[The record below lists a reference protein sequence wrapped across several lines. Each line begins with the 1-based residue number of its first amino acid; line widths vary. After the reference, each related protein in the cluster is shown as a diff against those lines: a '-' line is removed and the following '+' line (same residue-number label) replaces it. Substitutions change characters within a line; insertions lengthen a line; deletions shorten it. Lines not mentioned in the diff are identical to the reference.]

1 MLVDVVDYGGGNIGS
16 VLRCLDRLSIPYE
29 LTANPS
35 GDRPVLLPGV
45 GAFGA
50 SMHHLNSRN
59 MAERLREMI
68 QWGTPY
74 LGICIGLQILFE
86 ESDETPGVKGLGVL
100 PGRIVKLKATDGALK
115 IPQIGWN
122 WVTAEPDKNSQGERD
137 CWQDGY
143 VYFVNSYV
151 PSPQNPEAVLYRA
164 SYGQPFIAAVQQGN
178 ITAFQFHPEKSG
190 LFGQAMIARWYRD
203 AA

>member
-1 MLVDVVDYGGGNIGS
+1 MLVDVIDYGGGNIGS

-29 LTANPS
+29 LTVNPS

-50 SMHHLNSRN
+50 SMTQLVERDLVD
-59 MAERLREMI
+59 RLREMI

-74 LGICIGLQILFE
+74 LGICIGLQLLFE
-86 ESDETPGVKGLGVL
+86 ESEESPGVKGLGVL
-100 PGRIVKLKATDGALK
+100 PGKIVKLKSTDVSLK
-115 IPQIGWN
+115 VPQIGWN
-122 WVTAEPDKNSQGERD
+122 WVNAEPSQNGNDEQHIWD
-137 CWQDGY
+137 DGY

-151 PSPQNPEAVLYRA
+151 PEPQNQEAVLYRA
-164 SYGQPFIAAVQQGN
+164 TYGESFVAAVRQGN

-190 LFGQAMIARWYRD
+190 LFGQSMISHWYRD